1 MRLKIKCLSSVW
13 LLIAAMAILS
23 ACREAEPGPV
33 RILKDGLEIVEN
45 GNGIYPEKGEPRTL
59 SLREEFRIDLEDGSF
74 AEAGLTDVET
84 LDVDSHG
91 RIYLFRRQAISGNIV
106 FKFDERG
113 RLLGS
118 FCAIGQG
125 PGEVQSPR
133 FMRMTSVDEIPV
145 INMGN
150 RAVVFFDTEGKV
162 SRKTAL
168 PAVFFPLPRGIIP
181 LANGDYLVSYF
192 RVKPETLEFSEF
204 GVGVFSPDFAKRLD
218 LRVYPVPDEND
229 LRTPFYDFPLVAA
242 SDEAIFVAS
251 MAPKRDIE
259 VYDFGGRLTRKILAD
274 YPIVNV
280 PPEFPE
286 EFLSPIPQDHP
297 FWKNLEFPSTFPP
310 FKSLF
315 ADDLGRLYA
324 AGYAKD
330 PGTGA
335 NVCDVFSPSGV
346 RILRTAMGY
355 QTLQHL
361 HPLDAV
367 LKNGRLY
374 CVREKPGGFLEV
386 LVFSL
391 QWTVD

>member
-1 MRLKIKCLSSVW
+1 M
-13 LLIAAMAILS
+13 
-23 ACREAEPGPV
+23 
-33 RILKDGLEIVEN
+33 
-45 GNGIYPEKGEPRTL
+45 
-59 SLREEFRIDLEDGSF
+59 REEFRIDLEDGSF
-74 AEAGLTDVET
+74 AESGLTDVDT

-133 FMRMTSVDEIPV
+133 FMRMTSGDEIPV

-242 SDEAIFVAS
+242 SDKAIFIAS

-259 VYDFGGRLTRKILAD
+259 VYDLGGRLIRKILAD
-274 YPIVNV
+274 YPAVKV

-286 EFLSPIPQDHP
+286 EVRGPIPRDHP
-297 FWKNLEFPSTFPP
+297 LWKNLVFPGTFPP

-315 ADDLGRLYA
+315 TDDLGRLYA

-367 LKNGRLY
+367 IKNGRLY

-391 QWTVD
+391 HWTVD